1 MASELFPARLRGSQ
15 VLKFQQRGQGCT
27 QAEKGP
33 WQHED
38 EAFMDALEL
47 IDRRDSPSQVRGQD
61 PLFTSDVFWERHNE
75 HQRPALGQLA
85 ASASPRVLSFHHDP
99 EAANTGV
106 SLLLVPRSG
115 SFLRFHHHKQTKTGA
130 RKEVHEKM
138 FPLDN

>member
-106 SLLLVPRSG
+106 SLLLVPVADPFFDSTTTN
-115 SFLRFHHHKQTKTGA
+115 K
-130 RKEVHEKM
+130 RKEEREKKSTKKC
-138 FPLDN
+138 FH

>member
-1 MASELFPARLRGSQ
+1 MASELIPARLRGSQ

-38 EAFMDALEL
+38 EAVMDALEL

-85 ASASPRVLSFHHDP
+85 ASASPRILSFHHDP

-106 SLLLVPRSG
+106 SLLLVPVADL
-115 SFLRFHHHKQTKTGA
+115 SFDSTTTNK
-130 RKEVHEKM
+130 RKEEREKKSTKIC
-138 FPLDN
+138 FH